1 MQPPKETE
9 RGGLG
14 IKVRVVRC
22 KREKAIQ
29 KREVLA
35 PYHEGKGESGR
46 KGHPKTHGKAAV
58 PEAGLEPARP
68 LLAKGF

>member
-9 RGGLG
+9 RGGLE

-22 KREKAIQ
+22 KREKGIQ

-35 PYHEGKGESGR
+35 PHHEGKGESGK
-46 KGHPKTHGKAAV
+46 KGHTQNTRKSRSARSGTRTRTAAM
-58 PEAGLEPARP
+58 
-68 LLAKGF
+68 AKGF